1 MTCERVLE
9 LLSDYLD
16 GELSPAAMAGVQ
28 SHLRRCHGCEQEH
41 RALRQTVQLLAVHG
55 RQTIPID
62 CREQVL
68 ARLREAPAS
77 RWRRE
82 VGGFG
87 SGLLG
92 WVQSLAS
99 GAPPPSGYPEIRR
112 RPLWAGA
119 LAAAAVA
126 MAGIGGSSLL
136 ARKPP
141 VPISAPRTAR
151 LDPLRMPATVGF
163 RDDYTRLHGPSQF
176 GQALGAD
183 DGIILA
189 SDLVESP

>member
-9 LLSDYLD
+9 QLSDYLD
-16 GELSPAAMAGVQ
+16 GELSPAGMAGVQ
-28 SHLRRCHGCEQEH
+28 SHLRGCPGCEQEH
-41 RALRQTVQLLAVHG
+41 QALRQTVQLLAVHG

-62 CREQVL
+62 CRAQVL
-68 ARLREAPAS
+68 ARLREAPVG
-77 RWRRE
+77 RRRE
-82 VGGFG
+82 LDGCGAGLRGWLANVIRGSRSVGGH
-87 SGLLG
+87 
-92 WVQSLAS
+92 
-99 GAPPPSGYPEIRR
+99 APLR

-126 MAGIGGSSLL
+126 IVGIGGTSYLSRSAQVTPSPMRTVQLEPS
-136 ARKPP
+136 R
-141 VPISAPRTAR
+141 VP
-151 LDPLRMPATVGF
+151 MTVGL
-163 RDDYTRLHGPSQF
+163 RDDYTRLHGPFQF

>member
-16 GELSPAAMAGVQ
+16 GELSPAGMAGVQ
-28 SHLRRCHGCEQEH
+28 SHLRGCPSCEQEH
-41 RALRQTVQLLAVHG
+41 QALRQTVQLLAVHG

-62 CREQVL
+62 CRAQVL
-68 ARLREAPAS
+68 ARLREAPAG
-77 RWRRE
+77 RRRE
-82 VGGFG
+82 VRGRGAGLRGWLENLMPGGQPVG
-87 SGLLG
+87 
-92 WVQSLAS
+92 
-99 GAPPPSGYPEIRR
+99 GYAALR

-126 MAGIGGSSLL
+126 IAGIGGSTLL
-136 ARKPP
+136 SHQSQHLTSN
-141 VPISAPRTAR
+141 VQTAR
-151 LDPLRMPATVGF
+151 LPAAHLPETVGL
-163 RDDYTRLHGPSQF
+163 RDDYTRLHGPFQF

>member
-9 LLSDYLD
+9 QLSDYLD
-16 GELSPAAMAGVQ
+16 GELSPAGMAGVQ
-28 SHLRRCHGCEQEH
+28 SHLRGCPGCEQEH
-41 RALRQTVQLLAVHG
+41 QALRQTVQLLAVHG

-62 CREQVL
+62 CRAQVL
-68 ARLREAPAS
+68 ARLREAPVA
-77 RWRRE
+77 RRRE
-82 VGGFG
+82 LGGRG
-87 SGLLG
+87 AGLRG
-92 WVQSLAS
+92 WVADLFHGSQPVGVHSPL
-99 GAPPPSGYPEIRR
+99 R

-126 MAGIGGSSLL
+126 IAGIGGSSYLSRSPQ
-136 ARKPP
+136 ATTSP
-141 VPISAPRTAR
+141 VRTVR
-151 LDPLRMPATVGF
+151 LEPSRVPMTVSL
-163 RDDYTRLHGPSQF
+163 RDDYTRLHGPFQF